1 MRLAFLMH
9 PDDELDELVLCQDS
23 IGAAV
28 VVLEE
33 LNKLFQEPLVLH
45 QLEIEDAL
53 YEVNVE

>member
-1 MRLAFLMH
+1 MH
-9 PDDELDELVLCQDS
+9 PDDELDELVLCKDS
-23 IGAAV
+23 VGAAV

-33 LNKLFQEPLVLH
+33 LNELLQEPLVLH